1 MNTLICHKWGAIKES
16 QILGFVFD
24 DKGKLFACT
33 KENAP
38 QPITPYPEDELRQ
51 LIRDGKLDSRDLG
64 RFSGF
69 GLASANSNAPKQDS
83 YLPSLLFIVRDGKGN
98 IKLRNAE
105 TLVRSLSVGSVD
117 DAVHAGFDGG
127 VNFAAYIGNPLLGVG
142 NAFENVSQNL

>member
-1 MNTLICHKWGAIKES
+1 METLICHKWGAFKYSE
-16 QILGFVFD
+16 FVAFSFD
-24 DKGKLFACT
+24 SDGDLFICT

-69 GLASANSNAPKQDS
+69 GLAAARSDVPEQDAN
-83 YLPSLLFIVRDGKGN
+83 LPALLFLVRDGKGN
-98 IKLRNAE
+98 VKLRNAE
-105 TLVRSLSVGSVD
+105 SLVRSLSVGSVD

-127 VNFAAYIGNPLLGVG
+127 VNFAAYIGNPFLRSGDAEKDVG
-142 NAFENVSQNL
+142 

>member
-1 MNTLICHKWGAIKES
+1 METLICHKWGAIKES

-69 GLASANSNAPKQDS
+69 GLAAARSDVPEQDAN
-83 YLPSLLFIVRDGKGN
+83 LPALLFLVRDNQDN
-98 IKLRNAE
+98 IKLRNANS
-105 TLVRSLSVGSVD
+105 LNGRS
-117 DAVHAGFDGG
+117 
-127 VNFAAYIGNPLLGVG
+127 NFAAFLGNPRLCPVDEEKDFGRPAPYVPRFL
-142 NAFENVSQNL
+142 

>member
-69 GLASANSNAPKQDS
+69 GLAAARSDVPEQDAN
-83 YLPSLLFIVRDGKGN
+83 LPALLFLVRDGKGN
-98 IKLRNAE
+98 VKLRNAE
-105 TLVRSLSVGSVD
+105 SLVRSLSVGSVD

-127 VNFAAYIGNPLLGVG
+127 VNFAAYIGNPFLRSGDAEKDVG
-142 NAFENVSQNL
+142 